1 MAYRRRG
8 ERISKAKRLKA
19 QSKERGKIQRA
30 LDQIEIAKR
39 TESRKRASAKEKGSL
54 AGIGIGAIIQFG
66 LNTGLGPLGWALAP
80 AIGGGLG
87 DAAYVTGHGGGRKT
101 DIEKTTDALRLLE
114 EKAMFAETREGAQRG
129 ITAGEIAQGEIA
141 EGDLGTGSM
150 EVLGKFVQ
158 NYMMAKGL
166 EKVAKT

>member
-19 QSKERGKIQRA
+19 QSKERAKIQRA
-30 LDQIEIAKR
+30 LDQIEIAKQA
-39 TESRKRASAKEKGSL
+39 EARKRQEAKDKGSL
-54 AGIGIGAIIQFG
+54 AGIGIGGIMHLANI
-66 LNTGLGPLGWALAP
+66 TLGPLGWALAP
-80 AIGGGLG
+80 AIGSGLG
-87 DAAYVTGHGGGRKT
+87 DASYVTGHGGGRKT
-101 DIEKTTDALRLLE
+101 GIEKATDALRLLE
-114 EKAMFAETREGAQRG
+114 EKALFTETREGAQRG
-129 ITAGEIAQGEIA
+129 ITAGEMAQEEIA

-166 EKVAKT
+166 EKMGKI

>member
-19 QSKERGKIQRA
+19 QSKERAKIQRA
-30 LDQIEIAKR
+30 LDQIEIAKQA
-39 TESRKRASAKEKGSL
+39 EARKRAAAKEKGSL
-54 AGIGIGAIIQFG
+54 AGIVAGLALKYGA
-66 LNTGLGPLGWALAP
+66 NMALGPLGWALAP
-80 AIGGGLG
+80 AIGSGLG
-87 DAAYVTGHGGGRKT
+87 DASYVTGHGGGRKT
-101 DIEKTTDALRLLE
+101 GIEKATDALRLLE
-114 EKAMFAETREGAQRG
+114 EKALFTETREGAQRG

-166 EKVAKT
+166 EKLGK